1 MSQEKDGEDAGAAA
15 FDMKSLDK
23 DQEQQKLELEMQKR
37 RERIEKVR
45 HNDLFFV
52 YKGFSYEGK
61 LKKKTCVAPSLGRF
75 LSAATSKNSMA

>member
-45 HNDLFFV
+45 HNDLF
-52 YKGFSYEGK
+52 
-61 LKKKTCVAPSLGRF
+61 L
-75 LSAATSKNSMA
+75 